1 MILDILLGL
10 QEELEQELDYE
21 KLINHYN
28 SNFYSEES
36 EGSN

>member
-10 QEELEQELDYE
+10 KEELEQELDYE
-21 KLINHYN
+21 KLINHYCN
-28 SNFYSEES
+28 NFYNEES